1 MVAKQLSCSLNNI
14 LPKPWFF
21 DIELIQISPLVL
33 ALLHFKRMRDFL
45 QDRSRIVSYRM
56 LTSLCCCSQSTF
68 ASWTAMAPVWT
79 DMWPPS
85 FTAEPS
91 TDWPPLLCLT
101 LCMSQTICLLC
112 SFVAARLLFTV
123 APVSEVGAVLVPRT
137 LARANALCCALTR
150 GSVYVASRPSPS
162 RDMSSSSVR
171 SRKINRRSWC
181 SQLNRVAEDV
191 RSSCTSNHCTNL
203 FQRLTVLNKSIC
215 GVRSLGKF
223 EVHACLLLL
232 EGLTVWR
239 NSDTCRLHCSCNLIP
254 KVQRNSLQ
262 YWSCV

>member
-1 MVAKQLSCSLNNI
+1 MTPVVHCRA
-14 LPKPWFF
+14 P
-21 DIELIQISPLVL
+21 
-33 ALLHFKRMRDFL
+33 HR
-45 QDRSRIVSYRM
+45 
-56 LTSLCCCSQSTF
+56 LT
-68 ASWTAMAPVWT
+68 
-79 DMWPPS
+79 
-85 FTAEPS
+85 
-91 TDWPPLLCLT
+91 PLLCLT

-232 EGLTVWR
+232 EGLTV
-239 NSDTCRLHCSCNLIP
+239 
-254 KVQRNSLQ
+254 
-262 YWSCV
+262 